1 MYYDWMLKRYL
12 GKDTPRGDLA
22 GDMKRSGDFP
32 RCDDKRR
39 ILRYLQSKN
48 ACDEAIG
55 VFKRSFRDYEKSV
68 HEKEMHSLNSKEEG
82 QMSPTAIAAAFEV
95 QS

>member
-1 MYYDWMLKRYL
+1 MYFDWMMKMYL

-32 RCDDKRR
+32 RCDDRQR
-39 ILRYLQSKN
+39 LLRYLYSKN

-55 VFKRSFRDYEKSV
+55 LFKRSFRDYEKSGQKMKPLQD
-68 HEKEMHSLNSKEEG
+68 ESLMTTSRCLK
-82 QMSPTAIAAAFEV
+82 
-95 QS
+95 